1 MMTGQLTRAE
11 ERIMMCMHNDLSA
24 SAYLLRW
31 KSLTS
36 TGVQK
41 DDSQSPNV
49 DPFDQSLSQ
58 SRNPPYLVALKA
70 PVSVVDRS

>member
-1 MMTGQLTRAE
+1 
-11 ERIMMCMHNDLSA
+11 MCMHNDLSA

-31 KSLTS
+31 MSLTS

-41 DDSQSPNV
+41 DDSQSLNV

-58 SRNPPYLVALKA
+58 SRNPPYFVAL
-70 PVSVVDRS
+70 